1 MPFRYNK
8 RSRKQEEDVL
18 KQGINLPAPV
28 ASSNTTL
35 PQPRERPE
43 SLNTGVNQ
51 EKHTFNLPV
60 NTAGQAS
67 VRKVTRPSVLPK
79 LPQLHSA
86 NVMVLSPSGP
96 VTTTPVAIAVP
107 AEPIPASTQSYR
119 KRKEEEAKASA
130 VPLKKYRPT
139 TGASQCSKC
148 QKDRTSATGH
158 HQYFGNWFCPQT
170 TTETYEGWRA
180 RLQTEKEYKKKT

>member
-18 KQGINLPAPV
+18 KQGITLPSPV
-28 ASSNTTL
+28 ASTSTTL

-51 EKHTFNLPV
+51 EKHTFDLPV

-67 VRKVTRPSVLPK
+67 VRKVTRPPVLPK

-86 NVMVLSPSGP
+86 NVVVVSPSGP
-96 VTTTPVAIAVP
+96 VTATPVAIAVP
-107 AEPIPASTQSYR
+107 AVPILATTQSYR
-119 KRKEEEAKASA
+119 KRKVSA
-130 VPLKKYRPT
+130 VPLKKYRPR

-170 TTETYEGWRA
+170 ATETYEAWRA
-180 RLQTEKEYKKKT
+180 RPQTEKQYKKKK

>member
-18 KQGINLPAPV
+18 KQGINLPSPV
-28 ASSNTTL
+28 ASTNTTL

-51 EKHTFNLPV
+51 EKHTFDLPV

-86 NVMVLSPSGP
+86 NVMVMSPSGP
-96 VTTTPVAIAVP
+96 VTATPVAIAVP
-107 AEPIPASTQSYR
+107 AVPIPASTQSYR

-130 VPLKKYRPT
+130 VPLKKYRPR

-158 HQYFGNWFCPQT
+158 HQYFGNWFCPPNCNRNLRGLESSLT
-170 TTETYEGWRA
+170 NR
-180 RLQTEKEYKKKT
+180 KTI

>member
-18 KQGINLPAPV
+18 KQGFNLPSPV
-28 ASSNTTL
+28 ASTNTTL

-51 EKHTFNLPV
+51 EKHTFN
-60 NTAGQAS
+60 TAGQAS
-67 VRKVTRPSVLPK
+67 LRKVTKPSVLPK
-79 LPQLHSA
+79 LPQLPSA

-96 VTTTPVAIAVP
+96 VTATPVAIAVP
-107 AEPIPASTQSYR
+107 AVPIPASTQSYR
-119 KRKEEEAKASA
+119 KRKVSA
-130 VPLKKYRPT
+130 LKKYRPR

-170 TTETYEGWRA
+170 ATETYEAWRA
-180 RLQTEKEYKKKT
+180 RPQTEKQYKKKK

>member
-8 RSRKQEEDVL
+8 HSRKQEEDVL
-18 KQGINLPAPV
+18 KQGINLPSPV
-28 ASSNTTL
+28 ASTNTTL
-35 PQPRERPE
+35 PQPRECPE

-51 EKHTFNLPV
+51 EKLTFNLPV
-60 NTAGQAS
+60 NTAGQVS
-67 VRKVTRPSVLPK
+67 VRKVTRPSVSPK

-86 NVMVLSPSGP
+86 NVIVVSPSGP
-96 VTTTPVAIAVP
+96 VTATPVAIAVP
-107 AEPIPASTQSYR
+107 SVPIPASTQSYR

-130 VPLKKYRPT
+130 VPLKTYRPR

-148 QKDRTSATGH
+148 QKHRTSPTGH

-170 TTETYEGWRA
+170 ATETYEAWRA
-180 RLQTEKEYKKKT
+180 HLQTEKQYKKKK